1 MVGAVCTVWSGIAIA
16 QGRRGSWET
25 RAGYE
30 VGGNKGKLRPM
41 SPTISPMWRRR
52 QGRQET
58 LVPSPQR
65 SAPAFTLAGCGEANG
80 GGRGRGDPN
89 QHRGPEMKDTACELH
104 SAWCPM
110 STCRAQK
117 LTALLLPPPKSC
129 TFLLWPSL
137 TKNHKWGLHEKGILG
152 ITISV

>member
-1 MVGAVCTVWSGIAIA
+1 MSTVWFGIAIA
-16 QGRRGSWET
+16 QGRRGSWER

-41 SPTISPMWRRR
+41 SPTISPMWMRRR
-52 QGRQET
+52 GRQEM

-65 SAPAFTLAGCGEANG
+65 SEPAFTLAGRGEANG

-89 QHRGPEMKDTACELH
+89 QHRGPEMKDTACEPQG
-104 SAWCPM
+104 AWCPM
-110 STCRAQK
+110 STCRAWER
-117 LTALLLPPPKSC
+117 TALVLPPPKPC

-137 TKNHKWGLHEKGILG
+137 TKNHEWGLREKGILG